1 MEAEKSQSQNASLIL
16 MQRSIGWLNMHL
28 KGDKL
33 EAFTQIVV
41 DSKPVTIEKVVAPET
56 LSFNQL
62 KARHSVGHY
71 DILKFITGYLD
82 VTFNGCFNLD
92 KNLTGQQLI
101 AFAEEILDDESLT
114 VEDIICFCNG
124 VRWGLYGKVYNRIDL
139 SIITEMWQQY
149 AEQRAEAYD
158 KARRM
163 EYQPE
168 ENSPRVSSVPGLK
181 GSFADY
187 DKSREKHY
195 TNRLKDF
202 KDATGR

>member
-1 MEAEKSQSQNASLIL
+1 
-16 MQRSIGWLNMHL
+16 MHL

-101 AFAEEILDDESLT
+101 AFAEEILEDESLT

-124 VRWGLYGKVYNRIDL
+124 VRRGLYGKVYNRIDL
-139 SIITEMWQQY
+139 GVVNEMWQQY
-149 AEQRAEAYD
+149 INVRMEAYD
-158 KARRM
+158 KARR
-163 EYQPE
+163 E
-168 ENSPRVSSVPGLK
+168 ENIPDANLPRISSVPGLK

-187 DKSREKHY
+187 EKSREKHY
-195 TNRLKDF
+195 ANRLNSF
-202 KDATGR
+202 KDAAGR